1 MIPFDFDYER
11 PASLEEAVA
20 ILRENGP
27 EARLLAGGTDLLP
40 NMRVGYAKP
49 PLLVSLGGI
58 APAPP
63 RVEPDGT
70 LRIDALSR
78 LTDVIESDV
87 VRDAAPM
94 VAESALAVGG
104 NQVRE
109 AGTIGG
115 NLCQE
120 NRCLYLNQK
129 HDYQFQ
135 VACFK
140 RGGDRCYPFPGNEED
155 TCWSIAMSDI
165 APALI
170 ALAAGIDIVGEN
182 GPRRIAI
189 EELYTGVGL
198 KPLTLTPAEVIR
210 AVLVPPAPPRFGW
223 GFFKSTRRGGFEYGI
238 AVIAIALEF
247 AEDGR
252 TCSGARIALG
262 SVREGPVRLLEAEK
276 ALVGVALDGA
286 DTMTVAEAAARE
298 LSPLPHHGF
307 TKGYI
312 RDTVRIHLRRTLETA
327 IERGFNA

>member
-1 MIPFDFDYER
+1 MIPFDFDYAR
-11 PASLEEAVA
+11 PTSFEEVVA
-20 ILRENGP
+20 LLRDNSP
-27 EARLLAGGTDLLP
+27 DARLLAGGTDLLP
-40 NMRVGYAKP
+40 NMRVGYSKP

-58 APAPP
+58 APEPP
-63 RVEPDGT
+63 RIEPDGT

-94 VAESALAVGG
+94 VADSALAVGG

-109 AGTIGG
+109 AGTVGG

-140 RGGDRCYPFPGNEED
+140 RGGDRCYPLPGNEED

-170 ALAAGIDIVGEN
+170 ALGTEIDIVGEN
-182 GPRRIAI
+182 GPRRIAA

-198 KPLTLTPAEVIR
+198 KPLTLTPAEVVR
-210 AVLVPPAPPRFGW
+210 AILVPAAPPRFGW

-238 AVIAIALEF
+238 AVIAMALEF
-247 AEDGR
+247 ADDGR
-252 TCSGARIALG
+252 TCAGARIALG
-262 SVREGPVRLLEAEK
+262 AVREGPVRLRETEK
-276 ALVGVALDGA
+276 SLLGVALDGA
-286 DTMTVAEAAARE
+286 DTSAIAEAAARE
-298 LSPLPHHGF
+298 LTPLPHHGF

-312 RDTVRIHLRRTLETA
+312 RDTVRIHLRRTLEMA
-327 IERGFNA
+327 IERGLEA